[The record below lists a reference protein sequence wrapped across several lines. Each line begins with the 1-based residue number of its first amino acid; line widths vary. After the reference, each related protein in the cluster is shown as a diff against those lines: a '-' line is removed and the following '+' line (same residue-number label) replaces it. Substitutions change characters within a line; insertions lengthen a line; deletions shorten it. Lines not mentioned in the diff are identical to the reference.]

1 MCYSKE
7 LIEYWSQHLE
17 AYFFNEED
25 LVVYQVIEGLES
37 AFLSEVTVLGYLL
50 PRLMM
55 LNADQSDY
63 QSIVVVTSVA
73 SSLAMSILIGMN
85 PVQALSDTL
94 TGMSLAMPRDYL
106 DQVVAD
112 NQDMINQ
119 LTRRLISI
127 RQNNPLILG
136 GDQ

>member
-7 LIEYWSQHLE
+7 LTDYWSRHLE

-94 TGMSLAMPRDYL
+94 TRMSLAMPRDYL

>member
-50 PRLMM
+50 SRLMM